1 MTIEDLQ
8 KIEKKFNF
16 LEKYL
21 NKDIEIISD
30 EWGLYKEDI
39 EYKIWLSDSSFIYIK
54 LSDKKIKIIT
64 EKKDFL
70 MAWIF
75 IDRKSVV

>member
-1 MTIEDLQ
+1 MRTYIAHNINMTIEDLE

-30 EWGLYKEDI
+30 E
-39 EYKIWLSDSSFIYIK
+39 
-54 LSDKKIKIIT
+54 
-64 EKKDFL
+64 
-70 MAWIF
+70 
-75 IDRKSVV
+75 

>member
-1 MTIEDLQ
+1 MRIEDLE

-30 EWGLYKEDI
+30 E
-39 EYKIWLSDSSFIYIK
+39 
-54 LSDKKIKIIT
+54 
-64 EKKDFL
+64 
-70 MAWIF
+70 
-75 IDRKSVV
+75 